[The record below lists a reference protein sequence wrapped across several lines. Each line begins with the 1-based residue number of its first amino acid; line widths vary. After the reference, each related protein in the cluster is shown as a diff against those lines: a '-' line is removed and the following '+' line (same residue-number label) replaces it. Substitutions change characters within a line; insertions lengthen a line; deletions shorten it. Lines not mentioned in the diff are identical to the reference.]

1 MIFRW
6 RAPYS
11 PGSRISFTGGKVE
24 VGEILTLWHQ
34 GHGCTVRVERWL
46 GRVSVRVETAGT
58 AESAWHATGVVVGEE
73 V

>member
-34 GHGCTVRVERWL
+34 GHGCTVRVE
-46 GRVSVRVETAGT
+46 AKGT
-58 AESAWHATGVVVGEE
+58 AETAWHATGVVVGEAR
-73 V
+73 